1 MLPEILNVAWI
12 FLCIISAGLIF
23 SWGKNNHENGR
34 LSNLD
39 GLRYVLA
46 SFVAF
51 HHNTYFY
58 NLANYGKWEIKPE
71 YKFEMFIGQFSVS
84 LFFIISGYLFGDLKP
99 ETDWIKFYT
108 KRFLRIVPTYY
119 ISVLICFFVAIAV
132 SIKQKTFLKNFN
144 FIYWLDG
151 GVINYH
157 PSIFGYNDSVIL
169 NAGVTWT
176 LTWEWGF
183 YFLVPMY
190 FILIKKENR
199 LPFCVA
205 AISLLSY
212 SIEFFNIEGSIFI
225 LLFFVGILSR
235 EIFGVSTVRPVK
247 NINIDF
253 ISMFMFLTIVLGM
266 NQQNPRSLLITL
278 ACGLFF
284 ATIINS
290 SSWFGILSCRGF
302 TILGDSSYCIYLFH
316 GTFWYLTQYICHKK
330 SISSNVYLFYFIQTL
345 VWYSIC
351 GFSVFIHKK
360 IEIPFILFGKNL
372 KNLKKS
378 FV

>member
-247 NINIDF
+247 NINI
-253 ISMFMFLTIVLGM
+253 
-266 NQQNPRSLLITL
+266 
-278 ACGLFF
+278 
-284 ATIINS
+284 
-290 SSWFGILSCRGF
+290 
-302 TILGDSSYCIYLFH
+302 
-316 GTFWYLTQYICHKK
+316 
-330 SISSNVYLFYFIQTL
+330 
-345 VWYSIC
+345 
-351 GFSVFIHKK
+351 
-360 IEIPFILFGKNL
+360 
-372 KNLKKS
+372 
-378 FV
+378 